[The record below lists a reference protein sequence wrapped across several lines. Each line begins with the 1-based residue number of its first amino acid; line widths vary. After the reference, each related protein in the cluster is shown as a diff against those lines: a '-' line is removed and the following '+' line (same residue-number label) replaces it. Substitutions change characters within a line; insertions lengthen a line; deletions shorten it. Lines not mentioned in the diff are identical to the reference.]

1 MEDRK
6 ELIKALKL
14 IKETCESVS
23 SKECDNIREFGNCPI
38 YEILG
43 DCTLEDIPEDWIIKG
58 ENTNN

>member
-14 IKETCESVS
+14 IKKTCKSVPAT
-23 SKECDNIREFGNCPI
+23 KCNNTFDGDCPI

-43 DCTLEDIPEDWIIKG
+43 YCTQEEIPPENWIIKG
-58 ENTNN
+58 ETEK